1 MKKDS
6 KQKKKAHVGPSYLET
21 VIIAV
26 AITAVTLIGYDRY
39 MALKIFTVDLKGYL
53 RTQKTLL
60 VAGEISETEWQTRL
74 DMIEQFLDRA
84 ADNPHHVILL
94 QDVVLRNAET
104 INFTN
109 E

>member
-1 MKKDS
+1 MKKVT
-6 KQKKKAHVGPSYLET
+6 KHKKKAHVGPSYLET
-21 VIIAV
+21 MIIAL
-26 AITAVTLIGYDRY
+26 AITAATLIGYDRY
-39 MALKIFTVDLKGYL
+39 MAMKIFTVDLKGYL

-74 DMIEQFLDRA
+74 DMIEQLLDRA